1 MFHCSCYFSHGLYSA
16 HFNEQQK
23 LLLYLDLRWI
33 MRHRGLQDILF
44 VQFHSDS
51 REFDVSESDNE
62 CLAVKE
68 KISTGQ

>member
-1 MFHCSCYFSHGLYSA
+1 
-16 HFNEQQK
+16 
-23 LLLYLDLRWI
+23 